1 MSAWRSCGPTMV
13 SGLYIIN
20 VMLICCY
27 LLCYRDGMI
36 KRPGCESYLQKLV
49 EDERKAISRT
59 LLIKTRDTGDGDDSD
74 DGLVM
79 DTAADS

>member
-1 MSAWRSCGPTMV
+1 
-13 SGLYIIN
+13 
-20 VMLICCY
+20 
-27 LLCYRDGMI
+27 MI